1 MIATVT
7 LSPSAASELS
17 SAVSDPILMNDWH
30 PVLRSQ
36 DLRPGT
42 LTRSRL
48 LDTDLVV
55 WRSADAT
62 VMAWLDRC
70 PHRSVQLSGG
80 TIVNDTLVCPYHG
93 LAYDPTGICV
103 DVPAHPGYAI
113 PPQACATAFAV
124 QERYG
129 VIFVCLG
136 TPQHA
141 IAPFPEWDDPAFRTY
156 LSSAHPCD
164 CSGLRAIENFL
175 DVAHLPFIHAGLLG
189 EPDQAAIADY
199 HVTLTDSGIAMNNI
213 QLWQPDPD
221 GTGQGGLSTYDYW
234 TLRPLTVALR
244 KYVGDGKFMVLLFSV
259 TPVGEESCLC
269 WTWGALNYAPEL
281 TEADLIAFQDKV
293 LGQDLANLATHN
305 PKRLPLNPQLEF
317 HLPSD
322 RASLAYRKWLR
333 QLGLWYGA
341 IV

>member
-1 MIATVT
+1 MTARHLQFAQTS
-7 LSPSAASELS
+7 L
-17 SAVSDPILMNDWH
+17 DPVLANDWH
-30 PVLRSQ
+30 PVLRSL
-36 DLRPGT
+36 DLSPGT

-48 LDTDLVV
+48 LDTDLVL
-55 WRSADAT
+55 WRSADTT

-70 PHRSVQLSGG
+70 PHRSVQLSSG
-80 TIVNDTLVCPYHG
+80 TVVNDTLVCPYHG
-93 LAYDPTGICV
+93 LAYDVTGTCM
-103 DVPAHPGYAI
+103 DVPAHPGYVP
-113 PPQACATAFAV
+113 PPQSCATAFAV

-136 TPQHA
+136 TPSQD

-156 LSSAHPCD
+156 LSYGHVCD

-175 DVAHLPFIHAGLLG
+175 DVAHLPFIHGGLLG
-189 EPDQAAIADY
+189 DPNQAAIADY
-199 HVTLTDSGIAMNNI
+199 QVTLTDCGIAMNNI

-221 GTGQGGLSTYDYW
+221 GTGKGGLSSYDYW

-244 KYVGDGKFMVLLFSV
+244 KHVGAGQWMVLRFSV
-259 TPVGEESCLC
+259 TPVSEESCLG
-269 WTWGALNYAPEL
+269 WTWGTLNYAPEL
-281 TEADLIAFQDKV
+281 SEADLIAFQDTV

-305 PKRLPLNPQLEF
+305 PKRLPLDPQLEF

-322 RASLAYRKWLR
+322 RASLAYRKWLK
-333 QLGLWYGA
+333 QLGLRYGA